1 MPTPVQPRLPRW
13 ILPAAILAILVLGA
27 AAVWG
32 VRSLR
37 SQPAPPPRVQPRR
50 TVVVYPFED
59 LDGSP
64 DTAYF
69 AAAMTDE
76 VAARIALLQNLS
88 VLSHLPRATGDPR
101 DAARQLGADLLL
113 EGSAQRD
120 AGRGRVS
127 ARLLD
132 TTTGATVW
140 SDSQERPFTEAY
152 DYYLLGRAHLAA
164 FSLDL
169 SLQMLTKAL
178 ELDPNNATA
187 YALLGQAHA
196 YHYRYLRWDP
206 ARLDEAALA
215 VERALQVAPD
225 LPETQLALAI
235 LDACQGRWDD
245 ALGAAQK
252 SLQIRPNDP
261 WTHLTLSWIYT
272 HRQPPDP
279 DQIREHAEEALRF
292 APELGPAY
300 VQLAGGLLL
309 AGRFTEAGAALQR
322 ALTLMPDSF
331 LPHLG
336 IAELQLSQAQ
346 YPQAR
351 QELDT
356 ALSLT
361 PEAPLPLFY
370 LACLHAA
377 QGHTEEALT
386 AWEAAVQKGFHD
398 WDLARRLPYLESI
411 RGEDRFLALVPTS
424 R

>member
-13 ILPAAILAILVLGA
+13 ILLTAALAILALGA

-32 VRSLR
+32 LRSLR

-50 TVVVYPFED
+50 TVVVFPFEN
-59 LDGSP
+59 LDGKP
-64 DTAYF
+64 DTTYF
-69 AAAMTDE
+69 ADAMTTE

-88 VLSHLPRATGDPR
+88 VLSHLPRATRDPR

-113 EGSAQRD
+113 QGTARRD
-120 AGRGRVS
+120 AGRGRLSVK
-127 ARLLD
+127 LLD
-132 TTTGATVW
+132 TTTGDTVW
-140 SDSQERPFTEAY
+140 SESQERPFTEAY
-152 DYYLLGRAHLAA
+152 DYYLRGRLHLTA
-164 FSLDL
+164 FSFDL

-178 ELDPNNATA
+178 ELDPNHAPA
-187 YALLGQAHA
+187 YALLAQAHA
-196 YHYRYLRWDP
+196 YHYRYLRSDP
-206 ARLDEAALA
+206 ARLDQAALA
-215 VERALQVAPD
+215 VERALQVASD

-235 LDACQGRWDD
+235 LGACQGHWDD
-245 ALGAAQK
+245 ALGPARKA
-252 SLQIRPNDP
+252 LAIRPADP

-272 HRQPPDP
+272 NRQPPDP

-300 VQLAGGLLL
+300 VQLAAGLLL
-309 AGRFTEAGAALQR
+309 AGRFSEAGAALQR
-322 ALTLMPDSF
+322 ALTLMPDSI

-336 IAELQLSQAQ
+336 IAELHLSQTQ
-346 YPQAR
+346 YPQAQ

-377 QGHTEEALT
+377 QGHPEEALT
-386 AWEAAVQKGFHD
+386 AWETAVQKGFHD
-398 WDLARRLPYLESI
+398 WDLAHRLPYLESI
-411 RGEDRFLALVPTS
+411 RAEGRFLSLVPAS

>member
-1 MPTPVQPRLPRW
+1 MPSPVQPRLPRW
-13 ILPAAILAILVLGA
+13 ILPLAVLVILLLGA

-32 VRSLR
+32 LRSLR

-50 TVVVYPFED
+50 TVVVFPFENAG
-59 LDGSP
+59 GSR

-69 AAAMTDE
+69 ADAMTDE
-76 VAARIALLQNLS
+76 TAARIALLQNLS
-88 VLSHLPRATGDPR
+88 VLSHLPRATRDPR

-113 EGSAQRD
+113 QGSVQRE
-120 AGRGRVS
+120 AGRGRLSVQ
-127 ARLLD
+127 LLD
-132 TTTGATVW
+132 STTGATVW
-140 SDSQERPFTEAY
+140 SESQERPIPEAY
-152 DYYLLGRAHLAA
+152 DYYLRGRAHLAA
-164 FSLDL
+164 FSFDL

-178 ELDPNNATA
+178 ELDPNHAAA
-187 YALLGQAHA
+187 YALLAQAHA
-196 YHYRYLRWDP
+196 YHYRYLRSDP
-206 ARLDEAALA
+206 ARLDQAGLA

-235 LDACQGRWDD
+235 FGACQGHWDD
-245 ALGAAQK
+245 ALGTAQK
-252 SLQIRPNDP
+252 SLQIRPHDP
-261 WTHLTLSWIYT
+261 WTHLTLSWIYA

-292 APELGPAY
+292 APELGSAY

-309 AGRFTEAGAALQR
+309 AGRLSEAGAALQR

-336 IAELQLSQAQ
+336 IAELYLSQAQ
-346 YPQAR
+346 YPQVR

-370 LACLHAA
+370 VACFHAA

-411 RGEDRFLALVPTS
+411 RAEERFLALVPAS